1 MSEAPARRPVP
12 RWAVVAVAVL
22 VVLVTG
28 GVVWAAVAESGTAD
42 AGPTSTAAPSASR
55 SAGDDPADP
64 ATPVE
69 TPTAPAPGEPGGG
82 ATDDVDPAAPYAP
95 VTEPAVAL
103 DQPASFATGVT
114 AELTK
119 VESVDGEAQG
129 PGEVAGPAVRVT
141 VRLTNGTAA
150 AVPLTQAVVNV
161 YAGQDLAP
169 GEPLSGPGGKPFTGT
184 LQPGATATGVYVFN
198 VPADQRDRL
207 QVTVSYDPTVTTVLF
222 EGAGPTA

>member
-22 VVLVTG
+22 VVLALG
-28 GVVWAAVAESGTAD
+28 GVVWAAVAQSGTAD
-42 AGPTSTAAPSASR
+42 AGPGSSGSPSS
-55 SAGDDPADP
+55 SAGDDPTVSA
-64 ATPVE
+64 APVE

-82 ATDDVDPAAPYAP
+82 ATDDADPAAPYTP

-103 DQPASFATGVT
+103 DQPATFASGVV

-141 VRLTNGTAA
+141 VRLTNGTEA
-150 AVPLTQAVVNV
+150 AVPLAGAVVNV

-184 LQPGATATGVYVFN
+184 VQPGATATGVYVFN

-207 QVTVSYDPTVTTVLF
+207 QVTVSHDPTVTTVLF
-222 EGAGPTA
+222 EGAGPSA

>member
-28 GVVWAAVAESGTAD
+28 GVVWAAVAQSGSAE
-42 AGPTSTAAPSASR
+42 AGPTSSATPSR
-55 SAGDDPADP
+55 STARATSAP

-82 ATDDVDPAAPYAP
+82 ATDDADPAAPFTP

-103 DQPASFATGVT
+103 DQPAAFASGVT

-119 VESVDGEAQG
+119 VESVAGEAQG

-169 GEPLSGPGGKPFTGT
+169 GEPLSGPGGRPFTGSVP
-184 LQPGATATGVYVFN
+184 PGATATGVYVFN

-222 EGAGPTA
+222 EGAGPSA